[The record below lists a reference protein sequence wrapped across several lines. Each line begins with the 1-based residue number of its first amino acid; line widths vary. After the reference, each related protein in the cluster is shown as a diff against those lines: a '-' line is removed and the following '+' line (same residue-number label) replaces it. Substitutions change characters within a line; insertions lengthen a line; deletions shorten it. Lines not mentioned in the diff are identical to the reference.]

1 MKNWH
6 KIVLGVLIN
15 LPWFLWAFGVPDIG
29 KLKGSRG
36 PKVKIHT
43 VVDQFEQEFWGRSM
57 LIRLRNQFLYSV
69 HHEIRARNVIQGQTG
84 VLFEESY
91 FKSTLGWDALDS
103 ATVLEKFDR
112 FKNWQQE
119 SGVPLTFVVV
129 PGKTSVV
136 TREHW
141 PEKYAQEKP
150 IVKNANYHAFR
161 ELFSSDT
168 TLRFLDYVRRF
179 RENPNALYTTYPRN
193 SVHWSEAANMV
204 MTQEIVEGIQGI
216 QVHIKDTTVGEPYG
230 TEEDIEESM
239 NLIFDLEDDPSVHF
253 SRRWDSI
260 AVPPKVLIIGDSYA
274 WGLLRAGLLNH
285 AANGSQFWYYNRTIH
300 GPQVQQQGAHL
311 RKYYAWESEE
321 EFITTMSDFDQ
332 IIWVVVESNLKK
344 FPFEI
349 EYFKK

>member
-1 MKNWH
+1 MKNWR
-6 KIVLGVLIN
+6 KIALMVLIN
-15 LPWFLWAFGVPDIG
+15 LPWILWVLGVPDVA
-29 KLKGSRG
+29 KLRGSRG
-36 PKVKIHT
+36 PRVKIHS
-43 VVDQFEQEFWGRSM
+43 VVDQFEQEFWGRSV

-69 HHEIRARNVIQGQTG
+69 HNEIRARNVIQGPTG

-91 FKSTLGWDALDS
+91 FKSTLGWDALDQ
-103 ATVLEKFDR
+103 ATVKEKYDQ

-136 TREHW
+136 DRKHW
-141 PEKYAQEKP
+141 PEKYAREKP
-150 IVKNANYHAFR
+150 QLLKANYHAFR
-161 ELFSSDT
+161 QLFSKDT
-168 TLRFLDYVRRF
+168 TLRFLDFVRRF
-179 RENPNALYTTYPRN
+179 EENPNAMYATYPRN

-204 MTQEIVEGIQGI
+204 MTQEIVNGIEGLNVQITDT
-216 QVHIKDTTVGEPYG
+216 IKGDPYG

-239 NLIFDLEDDPSVHF
+239 NLLFDLEDDPSIRF

-260 AVPPKVLIIGDSYA
+260 AAPPKVLIMGDSYA

-285 AANGSQFWYYNRTIH
+285 AAKGSEFWYYNRTIH
-300 GPQVQQQGAHL
+300 GPDVRSPGAHL
-311 RKYYAWESEE
+311 RKYYSWETEADFIEKMSEY
-321 EFITTMSDFDQ
+321 DQ

-349 EYFKK
+349 EYFNK